1 MPIDTERRSSW
12 DLAALCMLPIWSS
25 GSRREASERV
35 FWVCVCACMCV
46 QMRVLYR
53 LPSHIGTDRGL
64 PQLRAV
70 ATRPHRHWRLGSC
83 FGYPGSFGKVLRM
96 SLDSDGKKGGR
107 CAPREVR
114 WRAHAPRCPYP
125 VSPVPSAPSPVV
137 GVRPGFAGPAFC
149 EAPGQ
154 SRPRWLGAAQL
165 HAGSPSWG
173 EAFEYPA
180 WLSVVS
186 QHDRNGLGDKNFD
199 PVHGGAFGR

>member
-1 MPIDTERRSSW
+1 
-12 DLAALCMLPIWSS
+12 MLPIWSS
-25 GSRREASERV
+25 GSRREPSERV

-53 LPSHIGTDRGL
+53 LPSHIGTGRGL

-83 FGYPGSFGKVLRM
+83 FVYHGSFGKDLRM
-96 SLDSDGKKGGR
+96 SLDSDGKNGDR

-125 VSPVPSAPSPVV
+125 VSPVPSAPSSVV
-137 GVRPGFAGPAFC
+137 GVRPGFAWPAFC
-149 EAPGQ
+149 KASGR

-165 HAGSPSWG
+165 HAGSPSLG

-180 WLSVVS
+180 WLSGSYRRLTV
-186 QHDRNGLGDKNFD
+186 
-199 PVHGGAFGR
+199 